1 MSNLLSEK
9 LIFEYLPKNIEEKFT
24 SEFLQNKMEVINELE
39 TSNILNQ
46 SYFSIKNIIIQLGA
60 NLHQGHDTYYC
71 RISIVS
77 DSTESDFSHI
87 EESKDYLANIR
98 NSVKAVI
105 HFVRQKNQKN
115 KDRVLNS
122 DNNSF

>member
-9 LIFEYLPKNIEEKFT
+9 LILEYLPKNIEEKF
-24 SEFLQNKMEVINELE
+24 SYEFLQNKMSIIKELE
-39 TSNILNQ
+39 TSNVLNQ
-46 SYFSIKNIIIQLGA
+46 SYFIIKNIIIQLGV
-60 NLHQGHDTYYC
+60 NLHKGHDTYYC

-77 DSTESDFSHI
+77 DSTDSDFSHI

-98 NSVKAVI
+98 NSVKAAI

-115 KDRVLNS
+115 HEKVVNS